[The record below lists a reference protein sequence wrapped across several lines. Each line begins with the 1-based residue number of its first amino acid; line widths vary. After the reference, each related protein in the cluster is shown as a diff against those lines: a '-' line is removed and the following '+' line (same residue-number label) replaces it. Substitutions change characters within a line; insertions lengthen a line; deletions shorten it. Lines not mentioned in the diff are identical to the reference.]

1 MNRIHQALATFATV
15 HVAVYLYG
23 AFIADNLDCSKWGG
37 PDRAFAVFIAAFVG
51 TTGAALV
58 YGRPR

>member
-15 HVAVYLYG
+15 HAAVYLYG
-23 AFIADNLDCSKWGG
+23 AFIADNLDYQEWDGLG
-37 PDRAFAVFIAAFVG
+37 RAFAVFIAAFVG

>member
-1 MNRIHQALATFATV
+1 MNRVHRALATFIAV

-23 AFIADNLDCSKWGG
+23 AFIASTLDYSKWGG
-37 PDRAFAVFIAAFVG
+37 PDRAFAVFVAAVVG
-51 TTGAALV
+51 TAGASIV